1 MAAERRGRPA
11 PTGRADPSRIRPL
24 PGGAGLRVVANPA
37 ATGAERALAE
47 LRSLLPRARPVT
59 VRSPGGL
66 PAALEAAARSAAE
79 AGGALGVVGGDGS
92 VNAAARAALRH
103 GLPLAVFPGGALDHF
118 AGAAGLRSVSVAATA
133 VEEGRGAAVDVAL
146 IGTPGAHRPPRVFLN
161 TFALGAYADLVRFR
175 ELVRPRCGRRAAT
188 ALALPFAS
196 GTARPFALRLD
207 GTPRRLWL
215 LFAGNGVYRQH
226 SLHALPTRE
235 RLSDGLL
242 DVRLLD
248 ADAGQRHGRLVA
260 LLAEAVDAP
269 HALALPEQHVVPR
282 LRLAGLRGLTYAYD
296 GEAAAAPDTL
306 TLTAA
311 PAALLL
317 YRPVPSK

>member
-11 PTGRADPSRIRPL
+11 PTGRADPSRVRPL

-59 VRSPGGL
+59 VRSPDGL

-92 VNAAARAALRH
+92 ANAAARAALRH

-118 AGAAGLRSVSVAATA
+118 AGAAGLRSVSVAAAA
-133 VEEGRGAAVDVAL
+133 VQEGRGAAVDVAL
-146 IGTPGAHRPPRVFLN
+146 IGTPGPHRPPRVFLN
-161 TFALGAYADLVRFR
+161 TFALGAYADLVRLR
-175 ELVRPRCGRRAAT
+175 ELVRRRCGRRAAT
-188 ALALPFAS
+188 ALALPLAS
-196 GTARPFALRLD
+196 GTARPFTLRLD

-269 HALALPEQHVVPR
+269 HALVLPKQHVVPR
-282 LRLAGLRGLTYAYD
+282 LWLAGLRGLTYAYD
-296 GEAAAAPDTL
+296 GETATAPDTL

-317 YRPVPSK
+317 YRPVPAE

>member
-11 PTGRADPSRIRPL
+11 PTGCADPSRIRPL

-118 AGAAGLRSVSVAATA
+118 AAAAGLRSVSVAATA

-260 LLAEAVDAP
+260 LPAEAVDAP

-296 GEAAAAPDTL
+296 GEAAAAPGTL